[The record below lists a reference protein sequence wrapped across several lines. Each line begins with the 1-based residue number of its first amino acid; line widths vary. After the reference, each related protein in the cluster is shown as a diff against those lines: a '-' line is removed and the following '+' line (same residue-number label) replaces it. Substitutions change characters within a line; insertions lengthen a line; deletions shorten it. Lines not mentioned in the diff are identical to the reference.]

1 MKQKTKKSSREK
13 LKASALAYALII
25 MAVVMIILTSML
37 GYITSQIKFSAN
49 RVQREEAF
57 QIAEAGIY
65 FYRWYLAHQTAG
77 KTAKEVDN
85 FWKNENPLGVA
96 VPYSQSFSDP
106 EGGEIGE
113 YTIEVEPPPS
123 GSTVAIVKSTGWTNK
138 EPNLKRIVQVRFR
151 RPSWSE
157 YALLA
162 NDLMRIGENTEVFG
176 KLHSNYGIRFDGLA
190 HNIISSSVATY
201 DDPDHS
207 GGNEFG
213 VHTHVDSSNG
223 SVGNSFQEDEAP
235 PSLLQDR
242 PDVFEIGRQFPM
254 PKVDFNGLVSDLN
267 FLKSEAQAGAGI
279 YYDNSKCDNKKNLGR
294 HIVLNGDRMTVS
306 TVTDYNKANFSIK
319 KEECV
324 LNNVSIPQDGIVFVE
339 NNIWLEGTI
348 NGRRATFVAA
358 NLVGGDPASILL
370 GMDNLL
376 YTNFDGSDII
386 GILAQD
392 DIEVV
397 KDSLDN
403 LTIDAALL
411 SQSGRVGRDYY
422 TPFGCSSQSC
432 EDHKGTITINGAL
445 ATCLRYGFAYTNG
458 TGYSYRILNFDN
470 NLLYYPPPYFPT
482 GTYYFIDLWEE
493 L

>member
-1 MKQKTKKSSREK
+1 MKNKIKK
-13 LKASALAYALII
+13 LKNTGSALAYALII

-49 RVQREEAF
+49 RAQREEAF

-65 FYRWYLAHQTAG
+65 FYRWYLAHETAG
-77 KTAKEVDN
+77 KTASEVDN
-85 FWKNENPLGVA
+85 FWKNGNPLGVDE
-96 VPYSQSFSDP
+96 PYIKSFSDP

-113 YTIEVEPPPS
+113 YSIEVQPPPS

-138 EPNLKRIVQVRFR
+138 LPDMKRTVQVRFR

-157 YALLA
+157 YAVLA
-162 NDLMRIGENTEVFG
+162 NDVMRIGENTEVFG

-190 HNIISSSVATY
+190 HNVISSSVATY

-223 SVGNSFQEDEAP
+223 SVGNEFQEDEAP
-235 PSLLQDR
+235 PSLVQDR
-242 PDVFEIGRQFPM
+242 PDVFEVGRQFPV
-254 PKVDFNGLVSDLN
+254 PKIDFNGIMSDLN
-267 FLKSEAQAGAGI
+267 FLKSESQTERGI
-279 YYDNSKCDNKKNLGR
+279 YYDNEKCGSRKNLGR
-294 HIVLNGDRMTVS
+294 HIKITGSTMTVS
-306 TVTDYNKANFSIK
+306 VVTDYNNANYSIK
-319 KEECV
+319 KEDCF
-324 LNNVSIPQDGIVFVE
+324 LNNVPIPQDGVVFVE

-348 NGRRATFVAA
+348 DGRKVTFVAA
-358 NLVGGDPASILL
+358 NLLGGEPAGVYM

-376 YTNFDGSDII
+376 YTHFDGTDII
-386 GILAQD
+386 GILAQE
-392 DIEVV
+392 DIEIV
-397 KDSLDN
+397 KDSLDD

-411 SQSGRVGRDYY
+411 SQSGRVGRNYY
-422 TPFGCSSQSC
+422 TPFGCSSNSC
-432 EDHKGTITINGAL
+432 EDHKGTITINGAM
-445 ATCLRYGFAYTNG
+445 ATFLRYGFAYTNG

-470 NLLYYPPPYFPT
+470 NLLYFPPPYFPT